1 LSGARQ
7 KLRFFLDEGVADSV
21 GTFLEGE
28 GHTVI
33 RLRDSITVGSSDPLV
48 CIAAEANDAILV
60 AHDGDMKGLAKRH
73 GVTNGRFKSLSL
85 LKLSCSEPRAVDRLR
100 QAMSLIEHEWQVSQ
114 QKRARRLYV
123 EVSTEVIRTFR

>member
-1 LSGARQ
+1 MAEETLYDSEAMR
-7 KLRFFLDEGVADSV
+7 RFAGIELGDD
-21 GTFLEGE
+21 
-28 GHTVI
+28 
-33 RLRDSITVGSSDPLV
+33 R
-48 CIAAEANDAILV
+48 ILV

-123 EVSTEVIRTFR
+123 EIGTEVIRTFR